1 MNPPETAQQRLARSR
16 AQVVQW
22 LANDQTRRDA
32 FSHSGLGQL
41 TALPWVQRI
50 GSHPLASLA
59 LGAVT
64 KWWMKPRATRSS
76 TTGLVALG
84 TGLGLLRRRPV
95 LTLATVAAIGAVTW
109 WTQFRKRPT
118 TPSNAPSNVPPA
130 SPLK

>member
-22 LANDQTRRDA
+22 LDQDQNRRDA

-41 TALPWVQRI
+41 TALPWVRRV

-59 LGAVT
+59 LGALT
-64 KWWMKPRATRSS
+64 KWWMKPRETRSA
-76 TTGLVALG
+76 TTGVLALG

-95 LTLATVAAIGAVTW
+95 LTLATLAVIGAAAW
-109 WTQFRKRPT
+109 WTQFRKRPAAPTT
-118 TPSNAPSNVPPA
+118 TP
-130 SPLK
+130 LK

>member
-1 MNPPETAQQRLARSR
+1 MNPSESSVQRLARSR

-22 LANDQTRRDA
+22 LDKDQTRRDA

-41 TALPWVQRI
+41 TALPWIRRI

-64 KWWMKPRATRSS
+64 KWWMKPRAKQSS
-76 TTGLVALG
+76 ATGLLALG

-95 LTLATVAAIGAVTW
+95 LVQDALASLAALLSLNTTAASTV
-109 WTQFRKRPT
+109 
-118 TPSNAPSNVPPA
+118 
-130 SPLK
+130 

>member
-1 MNPPETAQQRLARSR
+1 MNPSETAVQRLARSR

-22 LANDQTRRDA
+22 LDQDQTRRDA
-32 FSHSGLGQL
+32 FAHSGLGQL
-41 TALPWVQRI
+41 TALPWIRSI

-76 TTGLVALG
+76 ATGVLALG
-84 TGLGLLRRRPV
+84 TGLGLLRRRPM
-95 LTLATVAAIGAVTW
+95 LTLSTVAVIGAVAW

-118 TPSNAPSNVPPA
+118 TSSNAPPTN
-130 SPLK
+130 PLK

>member
-1 MNPPETAQQRLARSR
+1 MNPSESSVQRLARSR

-22 LANDQTRRDA
+22 LDKDQTRRDA

-41 TALPWVQRI
+41 TALPWIRRI

-64 KWWMKPRATRSS
+64 KWWMKPRAKQSS
-76 TTGLVALG
+76 ATGLLALG

-95 LTLATVAAIGAVTW
+95 LTLLTVAAIGAVTW
-109 WTQFRKRPT
+109 WTQFRQRPSVPT
-118 TPSNAPSNVPPA
+118 YVPPT
-130 SPLK
+130 SRSK